1 MFYFLSPSI
10 LVINSCLGS
19 RELLLFDFL
28 LVTDLLNENPLA
40 LGPVSLPRSTG
51 LASATE
57 FSVILLSLLD
67 TTSSGE
73 CLHLGVLAGLEKT
86 RVFLIKPNPAGFF
99 GFYWVFGVLLG
110 FIGFFW
116 VLLSLDMLSLNIKF
130 SWGQRWSYR
139 HSQLLFQC
147 Q

>member
-10 LVINSCLGS
+10 LVINICLGS

-73 CLHLGVLAGLEKT
+73 CLRLGVLGS
-86 RVFLIKPNPAGFF
+86 
-99 GFYWVFGVLLG
+99 
-110 FIGFFW
+110 
-116 VLLSLDMLSLNIKF
+116 LLSCKKIL
-130 SWGQRWSYR
+130 
-139 HSQLLFQC
+139 
-147 Q
+147 